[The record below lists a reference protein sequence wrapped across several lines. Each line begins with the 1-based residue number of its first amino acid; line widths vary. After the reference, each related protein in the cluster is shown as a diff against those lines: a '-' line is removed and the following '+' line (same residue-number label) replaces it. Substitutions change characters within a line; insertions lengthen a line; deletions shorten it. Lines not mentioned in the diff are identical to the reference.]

1 MPSRSAAVLPST
13 TAGSREVA
21 ASRKRPVR
29 TEPPTVSRR
38 SVSDAWT
45 LMPPVSVS
53 GMASVRR
60 TVASTPV
67 SPLAAVTG
75 PMRRIIAVA
84 SGGRVASSPRKLCPA
99 WTCSR
104 LVPRASSSARRSAL
118 LDAEIPS
125 TATRAAMPM
134 AMPSAVRALRSRRV
148 RRPTLPV
155 ARTSRGRSRLTG
167 SAAAG
172 AVRGGGAGVGA
183 TMVLTRPPPP
193 RRQGHRVQRG
203 RSGPSCRSGTTAPVA
218 VARSSDCR
226 RPSRRVTQR
235 GSDAAMPWS
244 WVMRTMVE
252 PERCSAW
259 KVSRMSAPVRLSRL
273 PVGSSASS
281 RSGSW
286 TMARAM
292 ATRWRSPPESCPGR
306 CVAR

>member
-13 TAGSREVA
+13 TAGSRDVA

-125 TATRAAMPM
+125 TATRAAIPM

-155 ARTSRGRSRLTG
+155 ARTSRGRRRLTG
-167 SAAAG
+167 SAATERCPRGRVGGQHGRDDRRSPGHPPATRRRVSG
-172 AVRGGGAGVGA
+172 TRRGVRGD
-183 TMVLTRPPPP
+183 R
-193 RRQGHRVQRG
+193 
-203 RSGPSCRSGTTAPVA
+203 SCRSGTTAPVA
-218 VARSSDCR
+218 RPPGHRTAGDR
-226 RPSRRVTQR
+226 RA
-235 GSDAAMPWS
+235 G
-244 WVMRTMVE
+244 
-252 PERCSAW
+252 
-259 KVSRMSAPVRLSRL
+259 
-273 PVGSSASS
+273 S
-281 RSGSW
+281 RSGGV
-286 TMARAM
+286 RL
-292 ATRWRSPPESCPGR
+292 RCPGR
-306 CVAR
+306 G